1 MVYRNNRF
9 VELHRCSN
17 VPVEK
22 GKIIVDEFLK
32 KKKEEYFSGAFILR
46 WIFRIRIVFHDKV

>member
-32 KKKEEYFSGAFILR
+32 KKKGEIL
-46 WIFRIRIVFHDKV
+46 FRCLYIALDFPHPYSFP